1 MNRLL
6 KKVTL
11 LLMFVLFAVG
21 LVSCG
26 SSNAGSSSS
35 NESSSVYPLTLTDS
49 FGGEVTLDKAPEK
62 VVSVAP
68 NMTELVYK
76 LGAGNMLVGRTDYC
90 DYPEEALNVESIG
103 TLRTPDIEKIISLEP
118 DLVLTSTHFNEENAQ
133 KLESAGIKVLSLYE
147 ENNVDGVY
155 TMIDTLGKAL
165 NKQTEAE
172 ETIKEMKTTIED
184 TTKKIEGLEKPKV
197 YYVVGFGEYGD
208 FSAPENTFVGQ
219 LIKLAGG
226 NNIVPASDSWA
237 FSLEKLIEADPE
249 IIVVKKGDKENFM
262 STPGYSDLSAV
273 KNGKVYEIDNN
284 LLDRQGYR
292 NAEGVKVL
300 AEIFYPEAFK

>member
-118 DLVLTSTHFNEENAQ
+118 DLVLTSTHFSEENAQ

-172 ETIKEMKTTIED
+172 ETVKEMKAAIED

>member
-172 ETIKEMKTTIED
+172 ETVKEMKAAIED

>member
-184 TTKKIEGLEKPKV
+184 TTKKIEGLEKSKV

>member
-172 ETIKEMKTTIED
+172 ETVKEMKAAIED
-184 TTKKIEGLEKPKV
+184 TTKKIEGLEKPKI

-226 NNIVPASDSWA
+226 DNIVPASDSWA

>member
-172 ETIKEMKTTIED
+172 ETVKEMKAAIED
-184 TTKKIEGLEKPKV
+184 TTKKIEGLEKPKI

-226 NNIVPASDSWA
+226 DNIVPASDSWA

-249 IIVVKKGDKENFM
+249 LGQ
-262 STPGYSDLSAV
+262 SACPPPH
-273 KNGKVYEIDNN
+273 
-284 LLDRQGYR
+284 
-292 NAEGVKVL
+292 EGV
-300 AEIFYPEAFK
+300 PR

>member
-172 ETIKEMKTTIED
+172 ETVKEMKATIED

>member
-172 ETIKEMKTTIED
+172 ETVKEMKATIED

-226 NNIVPASDSWA
+226 DNIVPASDSWA

>member
-172 ETIKEMKTTIED
+172 ETVKEMKAAIED
-184 TTKKIEGLEKPKV
+184 TTK
-197 YYVVGFGEYGD
+197 
-208 FSAPENTFVGQ
+208 T
-219 LIKLAGG
+219 
-226 NNIVPASDSWA
+226 
-237 FSLEKLIEADPE
+237 
-249 IIVVKKGDKENFM
+249 
-262 STPGYSDLSAV
+262 
-273 KNGKVYEIDNN
+273 
-284 LLDRQGYR
+284 DR
-292 NAEGVKVL
+292 
-300 AEIFYPEAFK
+300 

>member
-172 ETIKEMKTTIED
+172 ETIEEMKTTIED

-237 FSLEKLIEADPE
+237 FSLEKLIEDDPE

-292 NAEGVKVL
+292 NAEGVKEL